1 MMKRTALA
9 TILCLLAGAVG
20 GVKAEDKKQPE
31 PAATTAAPAA
41 APASPSGLSQSK
53 FLGLLYSEIA
63 RRTPKKS
70 EAGPGS
76 ATASFHVAASGQI
89 DKVTIS
95 SATSPAHGNIVRKI
109 LIGLQGPPPPGGSFE
124 LSQTFKFH

>member
-31 PAATTAAPAA
+31 PATAA

-63 RRTPKKS
+63 RRTPQKS

-76 ATASFHVAASGQI
+76 ATASFHVAASGRI

>member
-31 PAATTAAPAA
+31 PAAA

-63 RRTPKKS
+63 RRTPQKS

-76 ATASFHVAASGQI
+76 ATASFHVAASGRI

-109 LIGLQGPPPPGGSFE
+109 LTGLQGPPPPGGSFE